1 MDHIVGPRVSA
12 VDVSVSAA
20 KGRLTDLVKRAEAG
34 ETVLL
39 TRRGQVVARIV
50 PASSNRTVPRFRM
63 EAIDAIVKSASEKLK
78 AHPAGRSDD
87 DMYDEFGAPK

>member
-1 MDHIVGPRVSA
+1 M
-12 VDVSVSAA
+12 DVSVSAA
-20 KGRLTDLVKRAEAG
+20 KGQLTDLVKRAESG

-50 PASSNRTVPRFRM
+50 PAAARRVTPRFRM
-63 EAIDAIVKSASEKLK
+63 EVIDEIVRSAKAKLL
-78 AHPAGRSDD
+78 AGTETSPNDD

>member
-1 MDHIVGPRVSA
+1 

-20 KGRLTDLVKRAEAG
+20 KGQLTDLVKRAEAG

-50 PASSNRTVPRFRM
+50 PANSRRTVPRFRL
-63 EAIDAIVKSASEKLK
+63 ETIDEIVRSAKEKLK
-78 AHPAGRSDD
+78 AQPPTSDD
-87 DMYDEFGAPK
+87 DIYDEVGAPK